1 MNSNLL
7 FPHVNLRSRRAVYGL
22 TKMLYFGKVFQEK
35 SLIGSS
41 NYSGMFQRAVG
52 GIRTFM
58 ALILRDKG
66 FYILN

>member
-1 MNSNLL
+1 
-7 FPHVNLRSRRAVYGL
+7 
-22 TKMLYFGKVFQEK
+22 MLYFGKVFQEK

-66 FYILN
+66 FYILNQF